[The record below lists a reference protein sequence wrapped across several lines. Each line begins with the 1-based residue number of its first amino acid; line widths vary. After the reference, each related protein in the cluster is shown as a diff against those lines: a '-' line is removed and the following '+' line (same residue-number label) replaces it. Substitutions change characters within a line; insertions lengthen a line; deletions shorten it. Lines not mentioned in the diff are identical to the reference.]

1 MELQRPCARSQKV
14 EGAVVFLIRRTTV
27 LGIYLIA
34 EGLGHLG
41 ANLVGEREAAV
52 QGSKWR

>member
-34 EGLGHLG
+34 EGLGYLG
-41 ANLVGEREAAV
+41 ANLVGEGEAAV